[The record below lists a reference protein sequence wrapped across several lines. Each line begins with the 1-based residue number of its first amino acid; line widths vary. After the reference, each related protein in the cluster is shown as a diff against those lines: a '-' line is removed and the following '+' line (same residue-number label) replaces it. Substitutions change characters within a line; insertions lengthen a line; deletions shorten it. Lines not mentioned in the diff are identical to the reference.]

1 MTELYQNLTFETLS
15 GSREIQFEKISDLVS
30 HINFKL
36 QYSLLANLDIKD
48 NETKKN
54 NDTVREKYNFDKK
67 PRHLWGANC
76 YGHTK
81 QCTLQSHVE
90 TDASYVEPTVKD
102 AQKFEEEIKKKK
114 DYFLK
119 TATDFNKVNTAATIQ
134 KERFLWWFIWCWDWF
149 NRQLTNYWRRTYNRW
164 YFYW

>member
-1 MTELYQNLTFETLS
+1 MLS

-67 PRHLWGANC
+67 PRHL
-76 YGHTK
+76 
-81 QCTLQSHVE
+81 
-90 TDASYVEPTVKD
+90 
-102 AQKFEEEIKKKK
+102 
-114 DYFLK
+114 
-119 TATDFNKVNTAATIQ
+119 
-134 KERFLWWFIWCWDWF
+134 
-149 NRQLTNYWRRTYNRW
+149 
-164 YFYW
+164 